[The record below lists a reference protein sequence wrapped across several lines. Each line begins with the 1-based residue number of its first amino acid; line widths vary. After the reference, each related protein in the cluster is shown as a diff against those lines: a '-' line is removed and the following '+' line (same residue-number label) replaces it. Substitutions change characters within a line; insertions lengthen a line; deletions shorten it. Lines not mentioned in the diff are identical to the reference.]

1 MNGVAWRKLAGIET
15 AGEPSLGPSILGACA
30 SASAS
35 RTSSQAGS
43 LASSKKRAGEA
54 TSSSSSHVSK
64 QRRIS
69 TAGSGTSGSTSA
81 SASSALKGE
90 SQDSPTPPGPD
101 AQVPEDEAAIV
112 GDSSDPPDPK
122 EPPDTTGVPKTP
134 AKRGDNGK
142 SKSLTIKKKLE
153 LLRIL
158 KELKESGEYKYPE
171 KADGQSF
178 FGCLLF
184 KGFKNHILSIGPA
197 MRSATKR

>member
-15 AGEPSLGPSILGACA
+15 AGEPSLGPSILGACI

-35 RTSSQAGS
+35 KTFSQAGPS
-43 LASSKKRAGEA
+43 GSSKKRSSEA
-54 TSSSSSHVSK
+54 TSSSHVSK

-69 TAGSGTSGSTSA
+69 TAGLGTSGSTGA
-81 SASSALKGE
+81 SASSALKEE
-90 SQDSPTPPGPD
+90 SQDSPTFPGPD

-112 GDSSDPPDPK
+112 GDSSDPPDAE

-178 FGCLLF
+178 LGCLLF